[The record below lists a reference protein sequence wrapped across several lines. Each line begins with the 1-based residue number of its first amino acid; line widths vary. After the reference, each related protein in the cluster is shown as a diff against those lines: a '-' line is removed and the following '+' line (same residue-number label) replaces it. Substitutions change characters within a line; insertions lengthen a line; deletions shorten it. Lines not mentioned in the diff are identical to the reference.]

1 MKEVSEITSPLIER
15 KVRVLNTNKKKVSTG
30 SGQDYIQI
38 GRDRHKKGNSFSNT
52 ILSQNTLAM
61 SNMAGENTDC
71 THNTL
76 GYETTDKLS
85 SLRNENTYS
94 VISFDGL
101 GPHMNSKGNKT
112 NHKNSKLS

>member
-1 MKEVSEITSPLIER
+1 MCEITSPLIEM
-15 KVRVLNTNKKKVSTG
+15 KVRVLNTNKKKVSTS
-30 SGQDYIQI
+30 SGQEYIQI
-38 GRDRHKKGNSFSNT
+38 GIDRHKKGNSFSNA

-85 SLRNENTYS
+85 SLRNENTSS
-94 VISFDGL
+94 VISFDGFRTHL
-101 GPHMNSKGNKT
+101 NSKSNKT
-112 NHKNSKLS
+112 NQKHSKVS